1 MYRESHMQ
9 SRTKIFD
16 RLAMVVAVAGAVFLA
31 LLVLYP
37 GVVVLLVPGVHSRSP
52 FCSKWQAMRDHRIKL
67 RQAAD
72 AKAIAGA
79 SHLVRRES
87 GLALWATPQGEYWIP
102 ASDDKVLPILLA
114 QEKRDIYGGKDWGVR
129 AGDVVLDCGAYV
141 GTWARQALDRGA
153 KLVVEIEPS
162 PDSVEC
168 IRRNLAKEIAGGRV
182 VIVAKGVWD
191 SEGALK
197 FFVNPD
203 NTAGNSF
210 VESESSG
217 AAASSIPVTTVDKLA
232 SELRLSRVDFIK
244 ADIKG
249 ALERLLRG
257 GKGVIVR
264 DRPRLAFS
272 TEEIDD
278 PGRVAAL
285 AKTMQ
290 PGYEMKCGPCFL
302 SGTDIITDVLF
313 FR

>member
-1 MYRESHMQ
+1 MQ
-9 SRTKIFD
+9 SRTKFFD
-16 RLAMVVAVAGAVFLA
+16 RLAMVIAAAGAIFLA

-37 GVVVLLVPGVHSRSP
+37 GVVVLLVPGVHYRSP
-52 FCSKWQAMRDHRIKL
+52 FCSKWQAMLDHRIKL
-67 RQAAD
+67 RQASD
-72 AKAIAGA
+72 AQAIARA

-114 QEKRDIYGGKDWGVR
+114 QEKRDIYGSRDWGVR
-129 AGDVVLDCGAYV
+129 AGDTVLDCGAYV
-141 GTWARQALDRGA
+141 GTWARHALDRGA

-162 PDSVEC
+162 PESVEC

-182 VIVAKGVWD
+182 VIVAKGIWD
-191 SEGALK
+191 SEGALR
-197 FFVNPD
+197 FFINPD

-210 VESESSG
+210 VGNENSG
-217 AAASSIPVTTVDKLA
+217 TTASIPVTTVDRLA
-232 SELRLSRVDFIK
+232 AELRLSRVDFIK

-249 ALERLLRG
+249 ATERLLRG
-257 GKGVIVR
+257 GRGVIVR

-278 PGRVAAL
+278 AGGVAAL
-285 AKTMQ
+285 AKSMQ

-302 SGTDIITDVLF
+302 SGTDIITDVHF

>member
-52 FCSKWQAMRDHRIKL
+52 FCSKWQAMRDHRIRL

-114 QEKRDIYGGKDWGVR
+114 QEKRDIYGGADWGVR
-129 AGDVVLDCGAYV
+129 AGDTVLDCGAYV

-182 VIVAKGVWD
+182 IIVPKGIWD

-197 FFVNPD
+197 LFVNPN

-210 VESESSG
+210 VGSESSG
-217 AAASSIPVTTVDKLA
+217 TAVSIPVTTVDKLVA
-232 SELRLSRVDFIK
+232 ELRLSRVDFIK

-278 PGRVAAL
+278 PGGVAAL